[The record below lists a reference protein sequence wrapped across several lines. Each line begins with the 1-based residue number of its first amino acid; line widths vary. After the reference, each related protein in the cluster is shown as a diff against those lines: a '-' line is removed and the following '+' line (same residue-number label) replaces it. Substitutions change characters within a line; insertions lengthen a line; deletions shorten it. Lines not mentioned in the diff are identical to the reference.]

1 MIYFYLFVFLFLSV
15 FFKIPIIALI
25 GGIIFSLIFVTK
37 KNFIT
42 KKFSTIILQT
52 GIVLMGFSINFQSAI
67 NLSAQYLPAIS
78 LFVISTFIFVFLLG
92 LILNIDK
99 KYSLLIA
106 SGSSICGG
114 TAMISIAPIIKPKN
128 EDLAAAL
135 SILFILNA
143 IGILLSPIVGEL
155 LYLSQTHF
163 GAWAAT
169 VIHDTS
175 AVIGA
180 SMNYGFESLET
191 ASTLKLARTLWL
203 IPLVLSLSIIS
214 RHEKKYF
221 PIPLFVLFFVMA
233 IFIGSYFNV
242 PIQKEIIRGFS
253 QIILLT
259 GLFSVG
265 TQISI
270 QSMRNIHIK
279 KLIFPIISWIIIIP
293 FSFFII
299 NLVT

>member
-1 MIYFYLFVFLFLSV
+1 MIYFYLFAFLFLSV

-67 NLSAQYLPAIS
+67 NLSTQYLPAIS

-143 IGILLSPIVGEL
+143 IGILLFPIVGEL
-155 LYLSQTHF
+155 LYLSQTQF

-203 IPLVLSLSIIS
+203 IPLVFSLSIIS
-214 RHEKKYF
+214 RNEKKYF
-221 PIPLFVLFFVMA
+221 PIPLFVLFFVIA
-233 IFIGSYFNV
+233 IFIGSYFKV
-242 PIQKEIIRGFS
+242 PIEKEFVRDFS
-253 QIILLT
+253 QIILLA

-265 TQISI
+265 TQISLK
-270 QSMRNIHIK
+270 SMRNINIK